1 MNFFRSEEHVRKWA
15 QFEIRNA
22 EGMIALPDLVK
33 IFSGELFRR
42 RLDLDYFSRREEY
55 RKERPMILRAIGKTG
70 PFWLP
75 PQS

>member
-15 QFEIRNA
+15 QFESRNA
-22 EGMIALPDLVK
+22 EGMIALQDLVK